1 MAKKK
6 INRTQFRIKLIKRIE
21 KIERRVGFIG
31 RHGMEMMTERKLEDF
46 AKQYEIENGE
56 KEC

>member
-31 RHGMEMMTERKLEDF
+31 SHGMEMMTEKKLEEF
-46 AKQYEIENGE
+46 VEQYENENGE
-56 KEC
+56 K